1 MRDTKWLP
9 NPRSRTAVCLGFDGS
24 ENNDWTAI
32 RGETMDGFQFT
43 PRYGD
48 DELPTI
54 WNPDEW
60 GGQIPRTEVAAAVDE
75 LFDRYEVVR
84 FYCDPQDWRSEI
96 GEWSVA
102 YGDNK
107 VYEWPTN
114 SVNRMYEALKRF
126 LVDLHTG
133 RISHDGCWLTNQAFL
148 NARKAAKPGQKYVL
162 TKPTEHQKID
172 PAMASVLAHEA
183 AMDARA
189 SGYKPRQKT
198 EVIVFGGRNGTH
210 RQRDRAYRR
219 T

>member
-1 MRDTKWLP
+1 MQEFKWLP
-9 NPRSRTAVCLGFDGS
+9 NPRSRTPVCLGFDGS

-48 DELPTI
+48 DERPTI
-54 WNPDEW
+54 WKPEEW
-60 GGQIPRTEVAAAVDE
+60 GGRIPREEVAAAVDE

-96 GEWSVA
+96 GDWSVK
-102 YGDNK
+102 YGSDH
-107 VYEWPTN
+107 VFEWPTN
-114 SVNRMYEALKRF
+114 MINRMFEALKRF
-126 LVDLHTG
+126 LTDLHTG
-133 RISHDGCWLTNQAFL
+133 RISHDGCRITNEAFL

-162 TKPTEHQKID
+162 AKQSEHQKID

-183 AMDARA
+183 AMDAHA
-189 SGYKPRQKT
+189 SGYTQQEPT
-198 EVIVFGGRNGTH
+198 SIIIFGGRNGSH
-210 RQRDRAYRR
+210 KGRNRAYRR